1 MKSLFI
7 ALAAIGLCQATF
19 HKKANEP
26 LDHSHNKGFLQD
38 DEIHQGQGNQSMLY
52 IHLVPHSHDDVG
64 WLKTVDGYFE
74 GARTDIQDANVE
86 MTIDTAIMEL
96 LRDPTRTYT

>member
-1 MKSLFI
+1 MKSLFLT
-7 ALAAIGLCQATF
+7 LAAIGLAQATY

-26 LDHSHNKGFLQD
+26 IDHSHKRGFLQD
-38 DEIHQGQGNQSMLY
+38 DEINKGNQSMLY

-96 LRDPTRTYT
+96 LKDPTRTYT